1 MILSRLIDEIH
12 LFDVLRSD
20 RCVSSNGL
28 EPRTPFLDKDFVK
41 YYYSIDPHLKTFDGI
56 NKIEKYILRKAF
68 EKDNLLP
75 EEILW
80 RNKCAFS
87 DGVSSENNSWHNI
100 IQKYF
105 DKIVSDNAMNNAKE
119 EYSHCTP
126 LTKESYY
133 YRKIFSKFFKNH
145 DNLIPHFWM
154 PRWTN
159 TLDPSAREIT
169 DYKEV

>member
-1 MILSRLIDEIH
+1 MD
-12 LFDVLRSD
+12 
-20 RCVSSNGL
+20 
-28 EPRTPFLDKDFVK
+28 
-41 YYYSIDPHLKTFDGI
+41 
-56 NKIEKYILRKAF
+56 
-68 EKDNLLP
+68 
-75 EEILW
+75 
-80 RNKCAFS
+80 
-87 DGVSSENNSWHNI
+87 
-100 IQKYF
+100 
-105 DKIVSDNAMNNAKE
+105 NAKE

-159 TLDPSAREIT
+159 TLDPSAREII